1 MGKKKII
8 LDTNILISALGWK
21 GNPRIIF
28 DRIIAGEFE
37 LILSYKQ
44 LNELIRV
51 LNYPKF
57 KFTEE
62 QKDRFLS
69 ILLEVATLVKTKSEV
84 DVIKEDPSDNVIL
97 EPVNEMK
104 IDYIVSGNDHLLKVR
119 EFKGTKIVIA
129 REFLDLIEI

>member
-21 GNPRIIF
+21 GNPQIIF
-28 DRIIAGEFE
+28 DRVIVGEFE

-44 LNELIRV
+44 LNELLRV
-51 LNYPKF
+51 MRYPKF
-57 KFTEE
+57 KFTDE

-84 DVIKEDPSDNVIL
+84 DVIKEYPSDNIIL
-97 EPVNEMK
+97 EPANEMS
-104 IDYIVSGNDHLLKVR
+104 IDYIISGNDHLLKVK
-119 EFKGTKIVIA
+119 EFKGAKIVTA
-129 REFLDLIEI
+129 KEFLDMDK